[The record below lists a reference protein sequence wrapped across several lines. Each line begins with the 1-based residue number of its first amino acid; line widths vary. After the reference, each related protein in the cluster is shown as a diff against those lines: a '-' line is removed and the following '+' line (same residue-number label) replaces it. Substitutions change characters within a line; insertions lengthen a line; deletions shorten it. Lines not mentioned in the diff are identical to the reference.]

1 AASYCNA
8 SHLFIVEPQHPRF
21 GQALTEQDL
30 FDVAPDAE
38 DKVVENYDLVKN
50 AEDDQFVAA
59 KSSAKAQIWVD
70 ETVTLKDGSAVA
82 VKSALTLLKES
93 CFEHTLQE
101 YAALCGVPVATIEAL
116 AKEFTSHGHKAVAI
130 THGGTMQSNGFY
142 TAWAILLLN
151 VMIGNMN
158 KKGGMSV
165 SGGKFKDFATGPRY
179 NLTTF
184 PDMVK

>member
-1 AASYCNA
+1 SSSRRHTRSKRDWSSDVCSSDLGDLALALAMLRWIIENERFNADYLSLPSQFAMQQAGAASYCNA

-82 VKSALTLLKES
+82 VKSALTLLKE
-93 CFEHTLQE
+93 
-101 YAALCGVPVATIEAL
+101 
-116 AKEFTSHGHKAVAI
+116 
-130 THGGTMQSNGFY
+130 
-142 TAWAILLLN
+142 
-151 VMIGNMN
+151 
-158 KKGGMSV
+158 
-165 SGGKFKDFATGPRY
+165 
-179 NLTTF
+179 
-184 PDMVK
+184 